1 MLIPLLLLL
10 PWVGF
15 AVLIAMRLR
24 GLPDPLPGDATLG
37 GDAPLVSVVVP
48 ARDEAANI
56 VPCVESLVRS
66 RYPAFE
72 VVVVDDRSEDGTAE
86 LVRGVGVGNARRV
99 EVVEGEPLPEGW
111 LGKPWACLQ
120 GARVAEGDVLLFTDA
135 DTVHAPDLLARV
147 VADLERTG
155 ADAETVAGRQIV
167 VSFWER
173 VVMPQVFGLLL
184 LRFAHRMKEPLEP
197 GEWRDAIANG
207 QYLMF
212 RRATYEAVGGHEAV
226 RGEVVEDLRMA
237 QILVRGGHRL
247 VVREAEDALATRM
260 YRSLGGIL
268 EGWTKN
274 IETGIRQTVPRGLR
288 AVAGP
293 VGALFL
299 LLYWVVP
306 PLVLVAGLV
315 AVSQGTVGGAGVEA
329 GAAEV
334 ATGVAAGVAAG
345 GPGASLLLWAGLAT
359 GVGAVIWGGGA
370 WWMGISPLWGLF
382 YPLGAAMTAFIV
394 LRSWARGSR
403 VVWKGRTYS
412 VDPDAGR

>member
-1 MLIPLLLLL
+1 MLIPLLFLL

-24 GLPDPLPGDATLG
+24 ELPDPLPGDATLG
-37 GDAPLVSVVVP
+37 GDAPLISVVVP
-48 ARDEAANI
+48 ARNEAANI
-56 VPCVESLVRS
+56 IPCVESLVRS

-99 EVVEGEPLPEGW
+99 EVVEGKPLPEGW
-111 LGKPWACLQ
+111 LGKPWACWQ

-147 VADLERTG
+147 VADLDRTG

-184 LRFAHRMKEPLEP
+184 LRFAHRMREPLRPEQ
-197 GEWRDAIANG
+197 WRDAIANG

-212 RRATYEAVGGHEAV
+212 RRVTYEAVGGHEAV

-237 QILVRGGHRL
+237 QILVRGSHRL

-260 YRSLGGIL
+260 YRSLGEIL

-306 PLVLVAGLV
+306 PLVLVAGMV
-315 AVSQGTVGGAGVEA
+315 AVSLGTVGGAGVEA
-329 GAAEV
+329 
-334 ATGVAAGVAAG
+334 
-345 GPGASLLLWAGLAT
+345 GASLLLWAGLAT

-412 VDPDAGR
+412 VDPDADPGDGATPASGATSSR